1 MPIANLRLAPAG
13 RIALAVA
20 LALLAAL
27 AASEAAGWPFLAAPV
42 QAWLSQRLE
51 RSVGVSDTAGGAP
64 QGFRLKLLG
73 AVRLSTPVLRIGA
86 PAWSQA
92 PHFLLARDAQLE
104 WGYGDLWRAWRG
116 QPLHTRLVHARTLDL
131 QAERRADGRASWA
144 LRPTGAAADDA
155 SLPSVGEIRIA
166 DATLRLDDLQQQ
178 LQLDA
183 KAVVDA
189 GFRLSAKGR
198 FKDMPLQGSV
208 SAPSLSASA
217 VVSARLSVGRAS
229 LSFDGTGSALPRL
242 DRLAGRFTMQG
253 PSLAAM
259 GDPVGVTLPTT
270 GPFRASGQ
278 VRRQPGRWDVEFSTA
293 TVGSSSLGG
302 SFVFETQRPVPKLSG
317 ELRGTRLLLVDLGP
331 VVGVAP
337 AASQA
342 RPSARVLP
350 SRPFDLA
357 ALRVMDAQV
366 DVRIDEVDLNTRWL
380 EPIRPL
386 KAQLRLGAGVLSLAD
401 LDARTGQGQLVG
413 SLHLD
418 GREAQA
424 LWLADLRWSGLRLEH
439 WLRAP
444 RTTSRTAPTA
454 GAPPSGTAKPPATWA
469 TGRLD
474 GRASLRGRGTST
486 AGILGTLEGSL
497 RTQLHEGSLSHLVV
511 EAAGLDLAQALG
523 VMVRGDRLLPVTCG
537 LADLAVSGGVMRPR
551 AMVLDT
557 ADSAIWVDGSLSLAS
572 ERIDLRAV
580 VTPRDFSPLTL
591 RTPLQLGGSFAA
603 PTVSIDKGKLAGTLA
618 SSLLLALLN
627 PLAAVIPLLDPGN
640 DAAATQGA
648 APCHDIVDRAAK
660 RAQAR

>member
-1 MPIANLRLAPAG
+1 MPIANPRLAPAG
-13 RIALAVA
+13 RIALVLA

-27 AASEAAGWPFLAAPV
+27 AACEAAGWPFLAAPL
-42 QAWLSQRLE
+42 QGWLSQRLE
-51 RSVGVSDTAGGAP
+51 RSVGFSSTAGGAP
-64 QGFRLKLLG
+64 SGFRLKLLG
-73 AVRLSTPVLRIGA
+73 AVRLGTPVLRIGA
-86 PAWSQA
+86 PAWSEA
-92 PHFLLARDAQLE
+92 PHFLLAHDAQFE
-104 WGYGDLWRAWRG
+104 WAYGDLWRAWRG
-116 QPLHTRLVHARTLDL
+116 QPLHTRRVHARTLDL

-144 LRPTGAAADDA
+144 LRPAGAAAED
-155 SLPSVGEIRIA
+155 SGLPSVAEIRIA
-166 DATLRLDDLQQQ
+166 DATLRLDDLVQQ

-183 KAVVDA
+183 QAVVDT
-189 GFRLSAKGR
+189 GFRLSARGR
-198 FKDMPLQGSV
+198 YKDMPLQGSA

-217 VVSARLSVGRAS
+217 VVSARLSIGRAS

-242 DRLAGRFTMQG
+242 DRLEGRFSMQG
-253 PSLAAM
+253 PSLAAL

-293 TVGSSSLGG
+293 TVGNSSLGG
-302 SFVFETQRPVPKLSG
+302 RFVFETQRPVPMLSG

-337 AASQA
+337 AASA
-342 RPSARVLP
+342 PRLNTRVLP

-357 ALRVMDAQV
+357 ALRVMDARV
-366 DVRIDEVDLNTRWL
+366 DVHIDEVDLNTRWL
-380 EPIRPL
+380 EPVRPL

-401 LDARTGQGQLVG
+401 LDARTGQGKLVG

-424 LWLADLRWSGLRLEH
+424 LWLADLRWSSLRLER

-444 RTTSRTAPTA
+444 RTAPTA
-454 GAPPSGTAKPPATWA
+454 SAPPSGAARGPATWA

-474 GRASLRGRGTST
+474 GSASLRGRGTST
-486 AGILGTLEGSL
+486 AGILATLEGNL

-523 VMVRGDRLLPVTCG
+523 VMIRGDRLLPVTCG

-551 AMVLDT
+551 VMVLDT

-618 SSLLLALLN
+618 TSLLLALLN

-660 RAQAR
+660 RAPAR